1 MSILNALKF
10 RSPSFEDLIRP
21 HLKGMYYQAY
31 RFLKDQSDAED
42 LVQDFTLRL
51 YKNKA
56 NLHEIEHLR
65 SWLYK
70 GLYRQFLNFIRN
82 NTHNPLN
89 NRDNTEDNDVESSVY
104 HEYSPELLTE
114 QEMELSRVEDAL
126 AKLSQNHHHLIIMHD
141 IEGFT
146 LAEIAEI
153 MDTPIGTLKSRL
165 HRARANLK
173 NKLVMEPISPNQ
185 CVKS

>member
-1 MSILNALKF
+1 MSILNALKI
-10 RSPSFEDLIRP
+10 RRPSFEDLIQP

-31 RFLKDQSDAED
+31 RLLKNQSDAED

-56 NLHEIEHLR
+56 KLHEVEHLQ

-70 GLYRQFLNFIRN
+70 GLYRQFLNFIRDN
-82 NTHNPLN
+82 NNNPLN
-89 NRDNTEDNDVESSVY
+89 NRDDTEDNDLESSAY
-104 HEYSPELLTE
+104 HGYSPELLTE
-114 QEMELSRVEDAL
+114 QEMELSRVENAL
-126 AKLSQNHHHLIIMHD
+126 SELSQNHHHIIIMHD

-146 LAEIAEI
+146 LAEVAEI

-173 NKLVMEPISPNQ
+173 HKLVMEPLSPNQ

>member
-1 MSILNALKF
+1 MSILNALKS

-31 RFLKDQSDAED
+31 RFLKNQSDAED

-56 NLHEIEHLR
+56 KLHEIDHLR

-70 GLYRQFLNFIRN
+70 GLYRQFLNYIRD

-89 NRDNTEDNDVESSVY
+89 NRDDTEDNDLESSV
-104 HEYSPELLTE
+104 HHDYSPELLTE

-126 AKLSQNHHHLIIMHD
+126 DKLSQNHHHIIIMHD

-173 NKLVMEPISPNQ
+173 YKLVMEPISPNQ